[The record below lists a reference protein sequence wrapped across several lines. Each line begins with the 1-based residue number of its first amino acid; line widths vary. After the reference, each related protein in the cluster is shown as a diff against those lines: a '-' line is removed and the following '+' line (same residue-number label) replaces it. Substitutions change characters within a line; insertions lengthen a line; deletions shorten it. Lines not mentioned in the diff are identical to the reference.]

1 MVEIKKVASR
11 RDYQRFF
18 SFPNIL
24 YKQNPYYVPSLTQ
37 DEKNMFNAKR
47 NPAYAYTDT
56 IAFLAFKDGKV
67 AGRIAALVNHKLNGE
82 KHQRQMRFTRFD
94 VVDDV
99 SVSEALFNAV
109 FAWGKSMGMEQI
121 VGPLG
126 FTELDKQGL
135 LVEGFDQMGMAITL
149 YNHPYYQR
157 HMELLGFKKEVDWVE
172 YKIFVPQ
179 KVDDRIERI
188 CEIAKRR
195 HGYRL
200 LEFKR
205 KRDVIPYARSM
216 FRMYNSTFAD
226 FYGFCPLNEEQID
239 MVIHQFIG
247 MVNLEYVF
255 IVVDAQDTVIGFGI
269 MVPSLAQAV
278 KRSNGRLFPCGLFR
292 ILHALR
298 HNDVLDMYLIA
309 VHPDYFG
316 RGVNAVI
323 LNEGIKR
330 AIANGV
336 KYAETG
342 PEFEDNEQV
351 RSQWKSFEVEQH
363 KRRRC
368 YQKSLEG

>member
-24 YKQNPYYVPSLTQ
+24 YKQNPYYVPALTQ

-67 AGRIAALVNHKLNGE
+67 AGRIAALVNHKLNDE

-109 FAWGKSMGMEQI
+109 FAWGKSMGIEQI

-172 YKIFVPQ
+172 YKIFVPE
-179 KVDDRIERI
+179 KSDDRIERI

-239 MVIHQFIG
+239 MVIRQFIG

-255 IVVDAQDTVIGFGI
+255 IVVDAHDTVIGFGI
-269 MVPSLAQAV
+269 MVPSLAKAV